1 MASSSTL
8 KQHAYRYLRE
18 KIILGEIAP
27 GTRLKEEVISRET
40 GVSRGPIR
48 EAIRQLD
55 SEGIVRHIT
64 HQGATVHAPSRDEV
78 QELAELHASIEA
90 GVAARAA
97 QRAAPWVID
106 LLAREV
112 QRTATLMA
120 EIQANQTSTIDENL
134 ACALAGADL
143 RFHGILMEAAASPR
157 AIKILRDLR
166 VLCFVWG
173 LHRIDTTSTALAAA
187 TSAHREHQAIFEAVK
202 AKDPALARSA
212 MMEHLARST
221 DAYLQ
226 QVDQLNHS
234 ATSIPL
240 IRYKQIR
247 DLLLSFETQ
256 NPD

>member
-1 MASSSTL
+1 MSSPSTL

-18 KIILGEIAP
+18 KIILGEITP

-64 HQGATVHAPSRDEV
+64 HQGATVHDPTPDEIL
-78 QELAELHASIEA
+78 ELAELRSSIES

-97 QRAAPWVID
+97 ERAAPWVVE

-112 QRTATLMA
+112 QRLATLLA
-120 EIQANQTSTIDENL
+120 EIDSKQARTFDEVS

-157 AIKILRDLR
+157 AIRILRDLR
-166 VLCFVWG
+166 VLSFVWG
-173 LHRIDTTSTALAAA
+173 IQRIDTLQDPRHATAAMLA
-187 TSAHREHQAIFEAVK
+187 EHQAIFDAIK
-202 AKDPALARSA
+202 AKDPVQARIA
-212 MMEHLARST
+212 MMQHLLPAKPAQPGQT
-221 DAYLQ
+221 
-226 QVDQLNHS
+226 
-234 ATSIPL
+234 TSYTPL
-240 IRYKQIR
+240 IQYKQIR

-256 NPD
+256 NQD

>member
-18 KIILGEIAP
+18 KIILGEIPP

-40 GVSRGPIR
+40 RVSRGPIR

-64 HQGATVHAPSRDEV
+64 HQGATVHAPTRDEV
-78 QELAELHASIEA
+78 QELAELSASIEA

-106 LLAREV
+106 LLSREV
-112 QRTATLMA
+112 QRITAIVSD
-120 EIQANQTSTIDENL
+120 IQAQQLKILDEPT

-143 RFHGILMEAAASPR
+143 RFHGILMEAASSPR

-173 LHRIDTTSTALAAA
+173 LHRVDTTADAASTA
-187 TSAHREHQAIFEAVK
+187 SNIHQEHQAIFDAVK
-202 AKDPALARSA
+202 AKNPDLANAA
-212 MMEHLARST
+212 MMTHLTRAKDS
-221 DAYLQ
+221 YLQ
-226 QVDQLNHS
+226 QVDQSNTSSH
-234 ATSIPL
+234 SIPL

-247 DLLLSFETQ
+247 DILLSFETQ